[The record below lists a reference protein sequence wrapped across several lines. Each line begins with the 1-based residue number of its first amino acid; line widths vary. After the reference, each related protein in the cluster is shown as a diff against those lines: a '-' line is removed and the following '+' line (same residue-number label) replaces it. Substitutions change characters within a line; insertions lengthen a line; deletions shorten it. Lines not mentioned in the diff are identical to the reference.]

1 MSWME
6 MKSEATGEMWHVAPV
21 SMMKGKRGEEGE
33 VEAEKMVEVE
43 EREEEN
49 ESLKKAIKTRYS

>member
-21 SMMKGKRGEEGE
+21 SMMKGKRGEGE

>member
-1 MSWME
+1 ME

-21 SMMKGKRGEEGE
+21 SMMKGKRGEGE

-49 ESLKKAIKTRYS
+49 ESSEKAIETRYS